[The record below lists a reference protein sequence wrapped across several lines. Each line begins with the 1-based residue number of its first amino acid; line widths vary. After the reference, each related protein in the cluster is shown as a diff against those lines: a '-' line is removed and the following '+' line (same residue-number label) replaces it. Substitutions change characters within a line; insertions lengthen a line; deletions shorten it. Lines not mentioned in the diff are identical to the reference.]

1 MARKVVYDFER
12 PLVELEEKLEELKK
26 FSADKQVDV
35 TDGIDVLQKRIAT
48 TRKDVYTNLT
58 PWQRVQLARHPDRP
72 YTLDYLQRICTD
84 FIELKGDRRY
94 ADDEA
99 MLGGFAKIDG
109 RPVMIIG
116 QQKGRNLKENV
127 RRNFGCVHPE
137 GYRKALRLM
146 KLADKAGVP
155 IITFIDTPGAYP
167 GIASEERHIGEA
179 IAVNLQEMFRLR
191 VPIVSIVI
199 GEGGSGGALGIGI
212 GNRLLLM
219 DNAYYSVI
227 TPEGCAAI
235 LWKDDAAKERAA
247 EALKLTSYD
256 LLKNGIID
264 EIIPEP
270 EGGAHQ
276 DMDAAADLV
285 KTAILEQLDQLT
297 GKDAEVLKTERYR
310 KFREIGV
317 YCENGETVG
326 NHKG

>member
-1 MARKVVYDFER
+1 MASKVVYDFER

-58 PWQRVQLARHPDRP
+58 PWQRVQLARHQDRP

-212 GNRLLLM
+212 GNRLLLL

-285 KTAILEQLDQLT
+285 KTAILEQLDELI
-297 GKDAEVLKTERYR
+297 GKDAEALKTERYR